1 MYKEIDKRFEI
12 IKSKFTNNDLSVDL
26 ICKAYEFAKEKH
38 KDQRRKDGGLY
49 ISHPVEVAL
58 ILASLDF
65 DENVVSAALLHDVV
79 EDCDVTIQTI
89 KSMFNSRVAEMV
101 DCVSAIDK
109 ARFVYNKEDLFEDVN
124 FEKASIEEQS
134 FKKLIAI
141 GKKNPL
147 GFCIKFA
154 DRLHNL
160 KTISTF
166 DYNKQLEKVKET
178 ERWII
183 PIAQALNTE
192 YFYRSIKNECFK
204 IVHKFNGKDYF
215 DHYQDYHMSN
225 QNNIENLQKEL
236 NKAYQSSSIKQIKIK
251 HIREYKVF
259 EDLAKIF
266 KNLNVQKVSQGQII
280 KVANYNIYLIHD
292 GSKKYVDIV
301 EEVLTVLDKRLKNM
315 KIIEARIGGFTHKP
329 YYQIVDKIKN
339 KYNVY
344 IVSQQEYIKQR
355 NGTID
360 GQHSSLIDDDNLDN
374 MEVGVMRVKT
384 RSGEIKFVPNNST
397 VLDFAFKLHRDIGFA
412 FDYAVINGSKTKS
425 PPYTKLLEDDKVE
438 IIVRKDE
445 NGELKKNPELKWFA
459 YVNTDLSKKYLIKFF
474 EGKLN

>member
-1 MYKEIDKRFEI
+1 MYKEIDKRFNK
-12 IKSKFTNNDLSVDL
+12 IKHKFLSNDLSVDL
-26 ICKAYEFAKEKH
+26 ITSAYEFAKEKH

-58 ILASLDF
+58 ILSSLDF
-65 DENVVSAALLHDVV
+65 DANVVSAALLHDVV
-79 EDCDVTIQTI
+79 EDCDVSIKTIET
-89 KSMFNSRVAEMV
+89 MFNSKVAEMV

-109 ARFVYNKEDLFEDVN
+109 ARFVYNKEDLFEDVK

-160 KTISTF
+160 RTIGSF

-183 PIAQALNTE
+183 PIARTLNAE

-225 QNNIENLQKEL
+225 QNNIEILEQEL
-236 NKAYQSSSIKQIKIK
+236 NRACQNLGINQIKIK

-266 KNLNVQKVSQGQII
+266 KNLDVQKVSQGQIM
-280 KVANYNIYLIHD
+280 KVANYNIFLIHND
-292 GSKKYVDIV
+292 SKKHIDIV
-301 EEVLTVLDKRLKNM
+301 SAVLNVLDKRLKNM
-315 KIIEARIGGFTHKP
+315 KIIDARIGGFTKRP
-329 YYQIVDKIKN
+329 YYQIVDKFKN

-344 IVSQQEYIKQR
+344 ILSQAEYVKQR
-355 NGTID
+355 NGTMD
-360 GQHSSLIDDDNLDN
+360 GIHSALIDDDNLDN
-374 MEVGVMRVKT
+374 LEVGVMRVKT
-384 RSGEIKFVPNNST
+384 RSGEVKFVPNNST

-412 FDYAVINGSKTKS
+412 FKYAIINDSKTKA

-438 IIVRKDE
+438 IVLNKDE
-445 NGELKKNPELKWFA
+445 SGELLRVPELKWFA